1 MLLSF
6 PLPKW
11 GRKSSRLPVA
21 NLRQVVVFSRP
32 PDEDVKKMSF
42 CLITG
47 RARSLPKP
55 NFFPIIPPISP
66 ADARRLCRIT
76 GKRMDTH
83 NYLPLLEVGKRPE
96 CVKCAITGKKQQL
109 GAEESMAKKSMHHVI
124 RNDFKYVTPI
134 LRKDVVETGDAK
146 AFEDLQK
153 VLKRLKKGLSEDE
166 RERMYVYM
174 LKETLCGLIVPAE
187 VEEAIRLG
195 EMESVSLS
203 KTCDKAVFK
212 GNLSE

>member
-1 MLLSF
+1 
-6 PLPKW
+6 
-11 GRKSSRLPVA
+11 
-21 NLRQVVVFSRP
+21 
-32 PDEDVKKMSF
+32 MSF

-83 NYLPLLEVGKRPE
+83 NYMPLLEVGKRPE
-96 CVKCAITGKKQQL
+96 CVKCAITGKKQL
-109 GAEESMAKKSMHHVI
+109 PASEVGPSKAGLANHLI
-124 RNDFKYVTPI
+124 RNDYKYVTPI
-134 LRKDVVETGDAK
+134 LRKDVVEQGDAK

-153 VLKRLKKGLSEDE
+153 VLKRLKKGLSGEDE
-166 RERMYVYM
+166 RDRMYVYM
-174 LKETLCGLIVPAE
+174 LPGLLCGLIVPAE

-203 KTCDKAVFK
+203 KSCDKAVFK
-212 GNLSE
+212 SKFKNSYDFNDEFYATFLV